1 LSIQSWECASCVE
14 RSLAEEQ
21 RVPHGGYTSSG
32 RLRFNDGEVQA
43 NLGYI
48 PNLFYLS
55 KAAELRKERMCPVTS
70 VWHNPGSGMGTVAKF
85 INFH

>member
-1 LSIQSWECASCVE
+1 MSGAPNFTKQLKCQPTLSIQSWECASCVE

-43 NLGYI
+43 NLG
-48 PNLFYLS
+48 
-55 KAAELRKERMCPVTS
+55 
-70 VWHNPGSGMGTVAKF
+70 WTVGGWLEIQRIAGLLAQLVGG
-85 INFH
+85 